1 MELHNSQKEKIK
13 DISYHVFQVLETDK
27 KSEYY
32 KFQKNMNELKYNV
45 DILKEFGAL
54 KSKVKSNNNIS
65 ERITRKKLR
74 TITRKRTRLL
84 RNRSLNDDIDNSNN
98 SMEKL
103 LNKNY
108 YIQTKENDEEHNHKN
123 KSENIKKY
131 PIKIKKFQKRN
142 LDLNE
147 DNNNKNNNEIFITK
161 LMTENN
167 IDDNNKINR
176 YREYIRNTERYNN
189 NKSYSL
195 NKYLPPINNK
205 ISILNNKYNIK
216 TDNFSNNNLNNLN
229 DKYSYINDLINEDN
243 KTFNNKKKE
252 NFFNYSIT
260 ESSSKKSKNKKMK
273 FLSVN
278 ENIALKMIKRN
289 KNLINS
295 LKKVKNNIEEAN
307 IDFETKF
314 KYINWKYGI
323 ADMNKYF
330 IDIEAYRKTEE
341 ELINRRKS
349 FYDRLDDVI
358 DDIKRKKELKNLEV
372 IAKKFGIKITD
383 EDNNKDKDIENSDKI
398 FLKKQE
404 VKNSLKE
411 LYQRQNIEKIKRD
424 KINRILERSK
434 DKFNIIRVKLN
445 EYRIKEKKLK
455 DFYN

>member
-1 MELHNSQKEKIK
+1 MELQNIQNEKIK
-13 DISYHVFQVLETDK
+13 NISYHVFQVLETEK

-32 KFQKNMNELKYNV
+32 KNQKNMEELKYNV
-45 DILKEFGAL
+45 DILNEFGAF
-54 KSKVKSNNNIS
+54 KSKVKTTKIP
-65 ERITRKKLR
+65 ERTTRKKLR
-74 TITRKRTRLL
+74 PVTKRRTRIL
-84 RNRSLNDDIDNSNN
+84 RNRSFDNDIENNNN

-108 YIQTKENDEEHNHKN
+108 YIQSKENDKNNNSKN
-123 KSENIKKY
+123 KSESLKKF
-131 PIKIKKFQKRN
+131 PIKIKNFQKRN
-142 LDLNE
+142 LNING
-147 DNNNKNNNEIFITK
+147 DNDNKNNDEIFITK
-161 LMTENN
+161 LMTESN
-167 IDDNNKINR
+167 IDDNNKANR
-176 YREYIRNTERYNN
+176 YTEYIRNTGRYKN